1 MVDAQCSPWLD
12 HAGRR
17 CSFDAPADR
26 GADQVLLFVLVWGL
40 MPLDPPR
47 DQALDGLEVLNR
59 SGRLARLTLGLR
71 VTEPRQEQV
80 EVIPLIQ
87 AHLRLALRFSPE
99 PGANRW
105 PTSTQA
111 AFCAAPRRDR
121 PDPPPGLLH
130 PSRRPTAADPAQ
142 ARALPAN

>member
-1 MVDAQCSPWLD
+1 M
-12 HAGRR
+12 
-17 CSFDAPADR
+17 
-26 GADQVLLFVLVWGL
+26 LLFVLVWGL

-87 AHLRLALRFSPE
+87 AHLRLALGFSPE
-99 PGANRW
+99 PGC
-105 PTSTQA
+105 QA
-111 AFCAAPRRDR
+111 
-121 PDPPPGLLH
+121 L
-130 PSRRPTAADPAQ
+130 
-142 ARALPAN
+142 ARFDAGCIL